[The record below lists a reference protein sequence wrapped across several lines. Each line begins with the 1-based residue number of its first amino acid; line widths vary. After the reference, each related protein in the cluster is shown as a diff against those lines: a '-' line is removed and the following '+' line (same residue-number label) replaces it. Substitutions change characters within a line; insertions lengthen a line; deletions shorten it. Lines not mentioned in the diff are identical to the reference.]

1 MTTFTALSYSA
12 KKEKKKKDHIYGSN
26 PLLNYRII
34 CLLNYRII
42 CPSKKNYR
50 IIFFKKKKITLLN
63 KLKSITSAQCT
74 SYAFKVSN
82 FCWIQILENFCE
94 SFDLFFFPFFL
105 LKLVILDLTEKEI
118 NITMRC

>member
-26 PLLNYRII
+26 P
-34 CLLNYRII
+34 LLNYRII

-94 SFDLFFFPFFL
+94 SFDFFFFFSFL
-105 LKLVILDLTEKEI
+105 SFKVSNFGL
-118 NITMRC
+118 N